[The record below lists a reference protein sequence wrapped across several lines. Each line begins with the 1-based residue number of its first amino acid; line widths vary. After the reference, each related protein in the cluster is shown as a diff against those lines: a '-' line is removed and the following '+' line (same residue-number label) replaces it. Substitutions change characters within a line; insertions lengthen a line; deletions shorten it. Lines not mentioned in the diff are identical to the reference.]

1 MTKKKL
7 TNKESEQAAK
17 ALQALFASEY
27 VNKKKLYTQ
36 NFIRGISFGAGSF
49 LGATIGDEEDISG
62 AIDFGYQFF
71 SLYYWG
77 EFNMDWLSEYI
88 CDVDCSFMP

>member
-49 LGATIGDEEDISG
+49 LGATIGAAVIIFVLSL
-62 AIDFGYQFF
+62 F
-71 SLYYWG
+71 SQVPLLG
-77 EFNMDWLSEYI
+77 RLTEGIEQTINS
-88 CDVDCSFMP
+88 SK